1 MSLAVDLNG
10 KGPTK
15 VNGTLRMKRDEVIQ
29 LSIAPF
35 LGIEVARAEISP
47 DGVLVMDRMNKR
59 YVQVPF
65 DELKNLA
72 KADLDFHTLQA
83 LFMNEI
89 FLPGK
94 KVLTVRD
101 ISSFAVRP
109 ENENALIEVKNG
121 KHFAYRFRTNTN
133 DGLLKESHI
142 GLSGTR
148 YGINWR
154 YDMFR
159 PLEQKQFPASM
170 TVSFEGAKQPV
181 TAVFEL
187 SRLSTNK
194 DWESHTEVPQKYEKI
209 ELQDLL
215 KQLIMKRIFLLLIA
229 CCFLSTLLAQSTRK
243 IRELEAKRKEL
254 HQQIAESET
263 LLQFTK
269 KDVKSQL
276 DNLALLTGQ
285 IEERRKYINTIESDV
300 HILTSEIASLQ
311 KQLNKLQRDLKDK
324 KQKYEISVQ
333 YMYRNKSVQEKLMFI
348 FSAENL
354 SQTYRRMRYVQ
365 EYANFQRLQ
374 GMEIERKQK
383 QIAAKKR
390 EVEQTKNAKQ
400 NLLKQGEAEKIKLE
414 IQEKERQTLLANL
427 QKKQKGIQNEIRK
440 KKRSA
445 EQLNAQ
451 IDRLIEIEIEKARK
465 RAEEEARRKAAAEA
479 AAKAAAAKKAENKT
493 TGGVTRSKS
502 TEKNEDTR
510 KAAPV
515 EKFSLN
521 NEDRQLSGS
530 FERNRGILP
539 VPITGP
545 YVIVSHYG
553 QYAVDGLRNVK
564 LDNKG
569 IDIKGKPGAQARAV
583 FDGEVSAIFQ
593 YNGLNNILVRHGNYI
608 SVYCNLS
615 SVSVSKGSKV
625 NTRTVLGTI
634 HTDSS
639 GNTVLHFQLR
649 KETAKLNPELWLG
662 R

>member
-1 MSLAVDLNG
+1 
-10 KGPTK
+10 
-15 VNGTLRMKRDEVIQ
+15 
-29 LSIAPF
+29 
-35 LGIEVARAEISP
+35 
-47 DGVLVMDRMNKR
+47 
-59 YVQVPF
+59 
-65 DELKNLA
+65 
-72 KADLDFHTLQA
+72 
-83 LFMNEI
+83 
-89 FLPGK
+89 
-94 KVLTVRD
+94 
-101 ISSFAVRP
+101 
-109 ENENALIEVKNG
+109 
-121 KHFAYRFRTNTN
+121 
-133 DGLLKESHI
+133 
-142 GLSGTR
+142 
-148 YGINWR
+148 
-154 YDMFR
+154 
-159 PLEQKQFPASM
+159 
-170 TVSFEGAKQPV
+170 
-181 TAVFEL
+181 
-187 SRLSTNK
+187 
-194 DWESHTEVPQKYEKI
+194 
-209 ELQDLL
+209 
-215 KQLIMKRIFLLLIA
+215 
-229 CCFLSTLLAQSTRK
+229 
-243 IRELEAKRKEL
+243 
-254 HQQIAESET
+254 
-263 LLQFTK
+263 
-269 KDVKSQL
+269 
-276 DNLALLTGQ
+276 
-285 IEERRKYINTIESDV
+285 TIESDV
-300 HILTSEIASLQ
+300 HTLTSEIASLQ

-324 KQKYEISVQ
+324 KRKYETSVQ
-333 YMYRNKSVQEKLMFI
+333 YMYRNKSIQEKLMFI

-400 NLLKQGEAEKIKLE
+400 LLLKQGEAEKAKLE

-427 QKKQKGIQNEIRK
+427 QKKQKGIQSEIRK

-465 RAEEEARRKAAAEA
+465 RAEEEARKKAAAEA
-479 AAKAAAAKKAENKT
+479 AAKAAAKKTERET
-493 TGGVTRSKS
+493 TGGASRSKS
-502 TEKNEDTR
+502 TEKNEATK

-625 NTRTVLGTI
+625 NTRTVLGTV
-634 HTDSS
+634 HTDGS